1 MSGVK
6 SVTKK
11 KNYVRKSKEE
21 LDKEIKDLTS
31 STLEKIQSYTTSEK
45 DILEY
50 MDFMS
55 RFHNYS
61 PKNMSL
67 IQTQFP
73 GALGVGS
80 FKKFK
85 DAGFSVNRGEKGI
98 KIFVPTPVELFQ
110 AEDGTTKYLTQAT
123 TEEKEKIKTNQLKV
137 NKVQRYK
144 LGTVFD
150 ISQTNANPEDLPKIF
165 PNKHFNH
172 DMKDPTLLKGM
183 EAGLMNIGQELGV
196 PIRNMDQAGRELG
209 NIKGVYVQQK
219 TKDGTPVKS
228 EIIMNTRNTETESI
242 GTLIHELA
250 HAKAHSSTK
259 ISTAEQ
265 EFQAEMISHVVSKHF
280 GMDTTEE
287 AVPYIADWSK
297 NGQLVEDKVK
307 SLEEVHSISRG
318 FIETIESSIAEERI
332 IAIERLEKEIE
343 EKLERLNKN
352 ENIDIDSREFEMQ
365 QLKENQNFSLSE
377 KNQDLFL
384 KEDSSVMV
392 HSISKDSVMGKG
404 IAKTFD
410 QKYPNMKPFLQSQEL
425 EIGKA
430 YRYVEGNQVI
440 YNLVTKEHYYD
451 KPTRENFEKAIDH
464 LKEEM
469 TKHEETKLSM
479 PRIGSGL
486 DKLDWDKNVQYIENV
501 FKETNT
507 EIVIYSPNQKIIERE
522 SSELNNERGEKTY
535 NKPIDEVFKKLEE
548 AYPKVVQYSK
558 EEDTAYP
565 GSGLQRDT
573 LTMDDRRFVRI
584 PTEPQYPYDEI
595 KEHYL
600 KEGEWLNS
608 ISNNFNGTPEEIE
621 TRIERAI
628 KTEMIDRKA
637 VLFNDSAKEAKEIER
652 MKEQST
658 KSESEVMEY
667 PESTYK
673 KEVKEIFE
681 TTAKEHPEF
690 AVYSKDSNIHQLTIG
705 DKRFSTSPFDQPT
718 KSDLVFT
725 EDLENEEW
733 KLNLFVD
740 TDHSIPE
747 VVQLVKKEIDQ
758 ATNNRKEPGEIQ
770 KQKEMD
776 NNTNLESEDF
786 TENLNKAIKQRNY
799 VSQEEVQL
807 AKSVDILDFALSNGV
822 SLEQDGNNYYRLTE
836 HDSCVIDRRNNSF
849 HWNGANVHGDS
860 ILFAQKIVGIKGFQ
874 DSVRAL
880 NGGNYEKI
888 QDVEFKSEPY
898 QYKTKEVPFNEAKRY
913 LINERKIDTGI
924 VTSLNNKGIMVQDE
938 RNNVVFKW
946 CKDGEIIGA
955 SEQGIVKSDRYKRG
969 SWKHVQESSENGQ
982 GFNFTIGKPENLKIF
997 ESSIDLLSYASIHK
1011 ADLHDTRLV
1020 AMEGLKTSTVVTSI
1034 NDSMEK
1040 LGDAPKSISL
1050 CVDNDK
1056 AGHEFMKQFSSMQ
1069 FKNNDGE
1076 IIPVTSEFPEIPE
1089 EKQVEGIDKWDWGNE
1104 RVYQIEKK
1112 QDRFKG
1118 ISKQTSGYELEI

>member
-1 MSGVK
+1 MSGDT

-21 LDKEIKDLTS
+21 LDKEINDLTS

-85 DAGFSVNRGEKGI
+85 DAGFSVNKGEKGI

-123 TEEKEKIKTNQLKV
+123 TEEKEKIKTKQLKV

-150 ISQTNANPEDLPKIF
+150 ISQTNATPEDLPKIF

-172 DMKDPTLLKGM
+172 DMKDLTLLKGM

-196 PIRNMDQAGRELG
+196 PIRNMDQADRELG

-219 TKDGTPVKS
+219 TKDGTPLKE
-228 EIIMNTRNTETESI
+228 EIILNTRNTETENVGI
-242 GTLIHELA
+242 LIHELA

-307 SLEEVHSISRG
+307 SLEEIHSISRG

-343 EKLERLNKN
+343 EKLERLNK
-352 ENIDIDSREFEMQ
+352 EETIDIDSSEFEMQ
-365 QLKENQNFSLSE
+365 ELKENN
-377 KNQDLFL
+377 
-384 KEDSSVMV
+384 
-392 HSISKDSVMGKG
+392 
-404 IAKTFD
+404 
-410 QKYPNMKPFLQSQEL
+410 
-425 EIGKA
+425 
-430 YRYVEGNQVI
+430 
-440 YNLVTKEHYYD
+440 
-451 KPTRENFEKAIDH
+451 
-464 LKEEM
+464 
-469 TKHEETKLSM
+469 
-479 PRIGSGL
+479 
-486 DKLDWDKNVQYIENV
+486 
-501 FKETNT
+501 
-507 EIVIYSPNQKIIERE
+507 
-522 SSELNNERGEKTY
+522 
-535 NKPIDEVFKKLEE
+535 
-548 AYPKVVQYSK
+548 
-558 EEDTAYP
+558 
-565 GSGLQRDT
+565 
-573 LTMDDRRFVRI
+573 
-584 PTEPQYPYDEI
+584 
-595 KEHYL
+595 
-600 KEGEWLNS
+600 
-608 ISNNFNGTPEEIE
+608 
-621 TRIERAI
+621 
-628 KTEMIDRKA
+628 
-637 VLFNDSAKEAKEIER
+637 
-652 MKEQST
+652 

-673 KEVKEIFE
+673 NEVKEIFE
-681 TTAKEHPEF
+681 TAANEHPEF
-690 AVYSKDSNIHQLTIG
+690 AVYSKDDNVHQLTIG
-705 DKRFSTSPFDQPT
+705 DKRFSTSPFNLQT
-718 KSDLVFT
+718 KSDFVFT
-725 EDLENEEW
+725 EVLENEEW

-740 TDHSIPE
+740 TEHSIPE
-747 VVQLVKKEIDQ
+747 VVELVKNEIDQ

-770 KQKEMD
+770 KQKEID
-776 NNTNLESEDF
+776 NKTNLESEDF

-799 VSQEEVQL
+799 VSQEEVQM

-849 HWNGANVHGDS
+849 HWNSANVHGDS
-860 ILFAQKIVGIKGFQ
+860 ILFAQKIVGIEGFQ

-880 NGGNYEKI
+880 NGGDYEKI
-888 QDVEFKSEPY
+888 KDVEFKSEPY
-898 QYKTKEVPFNEAKRY
+898 QYKTKEVPFNEAKHY

-924 VTSLNNKGIMVQDE
+924 VTSLNAKGLMVQDE

-946 CKDGEIIGA
+946 CKDGEIVGA

-969 SWKHVQESSENGQ
+969 SWKHVQENSESGQ

-1034 NDSMEK
+1034 NDSMET

-1056 AGHEFMKQFSSMQ
+1056 AGHKFMKQFSSMQ

-1076 IIPVTSEFPEIPE
+1076 IIPVTSEFPKVPE

-1118 ISKQTSGYELEI
+1118 ISKQTSGHEIEI

>member
-1 MSGVK
+1 MSSVK
-6 SVTKK
+6 SLPKK

-21 LDKEIKDLTS
+21 LDKEINDLTS
-31 STLEKIQSYTTSEK
+31 SALDKIQSYTTSEK

-67 IQTQFP
+67 IQTQFS

-85 DAGFSVNRGEKGI
+85 DAGFSVNKGEKGI
-98 KIFVPTPVELFQ
+98 KVFVPTPVELFQ

-123 TEEKEKIKTNQLKV
+123 TEEKEKIKTKQLKV

-150 ISQTNANPEDLPKIF
+150 ISQTNATPEDLPKIF

-196 PIRNMDQAGRELG
+196 PIRNMDQADRELG

-219 TKDGTPVKS
+219 TKDGTPVKE
-228 EIIMNTRNTETESI
+228 EIILNTRNTETENV

-307 SLEEVHSISRG
+307 SLEEIHSISRG
-318 FIETIESSIAEERI
+318 FIETIETSINKERMNE
-332 IAIERLEKEIE
+332 IERLEKE
-343 EKLERLNKN
+343 
-352 ENIDIDSREFEMQ
+352 
-365 QLKENQNFSLSE
+365 
-377 KNQDLFL
+377 
-384 KEDSSVMV
+384 
-392 HSISKDSVMGKG
+392 
-404 IAKTFD
+404 
-410 QKYPNMKPFLQSQEL
+410 KPVSQSADTTL
-425 EIGKA
+425 T
-430 YRYVEGNQVI
+430 
-440 YNLVTKEHYYD
+440 TKE
-451 KPTRENFEKAIDH
+451 RE
-464 LKEEM
+464 
-469 TKHEETKLSM
+469 
-479 PRIGSGL
+479 
-486 DKLDWDKNVQYIENV
+486 
-501 FKETNT
+501 
-507 EIVIYSPNQKIIERE
+507 
-522 SSELNNERGEKTY
+522 
-535 NKPIDEVFKKLEE
+535 
-548 AYPKVVQYSK
+548 
-558 EEDTAYP
+558 
-565 GSGLQRDT
+565 
-573 LTMDDRRFVRI
+573 
-584 PTEPQYPYDEI
+584 
-595 KEHYL
+595 
-600 KEGEWLNS
+600 
-608 ISNNFNGTPEEIE
+608 
-621 TRIERAI
+621 I
-628 KTEMIDRKA
+628 KTEVIDRK
-637 VLFNDSAKEAKEIER
+637 VGLFHDSVQEVKGIEQK
-652 MKEQST
+652 KEQSAAPEEKT
-658 KSESEVMEY
+658 KSNV
-667 PESTYK
+667 
-673 KEVKEIFE
+673 
-681 TTAKEHPEF
+681 
-690 AVYSKDSNIHQLTIG
+690 
-705 DKRFSTSPFDQPT
+705 
-718 KSDLVFT
+718 
-725 EDLENEEW
+725 
-733 KLNLFVD
+733 
-740 TDHSIPE
+740 
-747 VVQLVKKEIDQ
+747 
-758 ATNNRKEPGEIQ
+758 EP
-770 KQKEMD
+770 
-776 NNTNLESEDF
+776 EDF
-786 TENLNKAIKQRNY
+786 SESLNMAIKQRNY
-799 VSQEEVQL
+799 VSQEEVQM

-849 HWNGANVHGDS
+849 HWNSANVHGDS
-860 ILFAQKIVGIKGFQ
+860 ILFAQKIVGIEGFQ

-880 NGGNYEKI
+880 NGGDYEKI
-888 QDVEFKSEPY
+888 QDIEFKSEPY
-898 QYKTKEVPFNEAKRY
+898 QYKTKEVPFNEAKNY
-913 LINERKIDTGI
+913 LINERKIDSGI
-924 VTSLNNKGIMVQDE
+924 VTSLNAKGLMVQDE
-938 RNNVVFKW
+938 RNNVVFKC
-946 CKDGEIIGA
+946 CKDGEIVGA

-969 SWKHVQESSENGQ
+969 SWKHVQENSENGQ

-1011 ADLHDTRLV
+1011 AELHDTRLV

-1034 NDSMEK
+1034 NDSMET

-1056 AGHEFMKQFSSMQ
+1056 AGHKFMKQFSSMQ

-1076 IIPVTSEFPEIPE
+1076 IIPVTSEFPKIPE

-1104 RVYQIEKK
+1104 RVYEIEKK

-1118 ISKQTSGYELEI
+1118 LSKQASGHELEI